1 MSKSKSSRSAAKI
14 SYWGAILRTVPL
26 AGIFYGVLITLGNLL
41 IYLIFNG
48 YTNFAQ
54 KVSTGVQL
62 FLLWLI
68 VSSAVRTLHL
78 LVKDIPVFILWLAG
92 GLTAIVSVLLA
103 PIIMDIFY
111 RLGLQ
116 VGPSIADASRL
127 RFYSGLGLVFSLIA
141 IIHLRV
147 RSKALGST
155 LEWVIVL
162 GLGFVFYYYYL
173 RV

>member
-1 MSKSKSSRSAAKI
+1 MSTKRASSKTN
-14 SYWGAILRTVPL
+14 YWAAILRAVPL
-26 AGIFYGVLITLGNLL
+26 AGIFYGILVTAGNLL
-41 IYLIFNG
+41 TYLIFNG
-48 YTNFAQ
+48 YTPLAQ
-54 KVSTGVQL
+54 KVTTGIQL

-78 LVKDIPVFILWLAG
+78 LTKDIPAFILWLAG

-103 PIIMDIFY
+103 PIVMDIFY
-111 RLGLQ
+111 RMGLE
-116 VGPSIADASRL
+116 VGPSIADASKL
-127 RFYSGLGLVFSLIA
+127 RFYLALGLVFSLIS

-155 LEWVIVL
+155 LEWLIVL

-173 RV
+173 R

>member
-1 MSKSKSSRSAAKI
+1 VSAKSKTSRAAKI
-14 SYWGAILRTVPL
+14 SYGGAILRTVPL
-26 AGIFYGVLITLGNLL
+26 AGIFYGILITLANLL
-41 IYLIFNG
+41 IYVIFNG
-48 YTNFAQ
+48 YTPLAE

-68 VSSAVRTLHL
+68 VSSSVRTLHL
-78 LVKDIPVFILWLAG
+78 LVKDIPAFVLWLTG

-111 RLGLQ
+111 RMGLE
-116 VGPSIADASRL
+116 VGPSIADVSKL
-127 RFYSGLGLVFSLIA
+127 RFYLALGLVFSLIA